1 MDILSNTKKYQDDGY
16 HIRRFDVKARRLAR
30 AGASIAGV
38 DIGTWIAQ
46 AVKEKFN
53 RDIVNKKPALEHS
66 EVPGDERRDRL

>member
-1 MDILSNTKKYQDDGY
+1 MDKLSNNKKYRDDGY
-16 HIRRFDVKARRLAR
+16 HIRRFDKKAHRLAK

-53 RDIVNKKPALEHS
+53 RDITAIKKE
-66 EVPGDERRDRL
+66 D

>member
-1 MDILSNTKKYQDDGY
+1 MAISLNNKKYRDDGY
-16 HIRRFDVKARRLAR
+16 HIRRFDRKAQRLAK

-66 EVPGDERRDRL
+66 EVLGDERRDRL

>member
-1 MDILSNTKKYQDDGY
+1 MDILSNTKKYRDDGY
-16 HIRRFDVKARRLAR
+16 HIRRFDKKAQRLAK

-53 RDIVNKKPALEHS
+53 RDVTARKKE
-66 EVPGDERRDRL
+66 D